1 MNCFPDTSFLCS
13 LYRRQIH
20 TPKAIAHMARL
31 TGPLPVS
38 TLLVLEFRQSC
49 RLQARLHGVDRTKGF
64 ASHEAAQML
73 RDLESDLRQGVL
85 STEPVDW
92 ALVHQLAETLSAK
105 HTETGGHR
113 LQDILHVATAL
124 HLGKAEFLTF
134 DAPQKRLA
142 EAEGMTVPV

>member
-1 MNCFPDTSFLCS
+1 MNALPDTSFLCS
-13 LYRRQIH
+13 IYRRQIH
-20 TPKAIAHMARL
+20 TPKALAFMARL
-31 TGPLPVS
+31 NGPLPVS
-38 TLLVLEFRQSC
+38 SLLVLEFRQSC
-49 RLQARLHGVDRTKGF
+49 RLQARLHAVDRTKGF
-64 ASHEAAQML
+64 GRQQSAQML

-85 STEPVDW
+85 AVEPVDW
-92 ALVHQLAETLSAK
+92 SLVHQLAETLSAK